1 MATGTW
7 STQELAQSDAADA
20 WSAKLAE
27 LHIGWAMTFPEPE
40 HFSASMRYRTL
51 ETMTV
56 AEFRTGRCAGAM
68 PKALGT
74 DEPLIGILMNLSGR
88 LRCRYATG
96 DEFTVDTGEVVVW
109 DSETAGGFEA
119 VDPHRELYLLVPR
132 QHAPDGLIRSAR
144 RAAGAVSALPGSGL
158 ISVAADQMTAINRE
172 LDNLSD
178 TGLATACQALIDT
191 MNTAVSLPSRP
202 VRDSLLVRV
211 RRYIEDNLD
220 DPDLSPSDVAAAN
233 NISLRTLQLAFAES
247 GTTASH
253 WIRNR
258 RLKACYRELAHAR
271 GSETVTDIAFRWGFR
286 DVGHFSRTFKYAY
299 GVSPSHVLTA
309 ARAVRP
315 NGASP
320 KLI

>member
-1 MATGTW
+1 MTTGTW

-27 LHIGWAMTFPEPE
+27 LHMGWAMTFPEPE
-40 HFSASMRYRTL
+40 QFSASMRYRTL

-56 AEFRTGRCAGAM
+56 AEFQTGRCAGAM
-68 PKALGT
+68 PKALST
-74 DEPLIGILMNLSGR
+74 DEPVIGILMNLSGR
-88 LRCRYATG
+88 LQCRYTIG

-109 DSETAGGFEA
+109 DSETASGFEA
-119 VDPHRELYLLVPR
+119 VDPHHELYLLVPR
-132 QHAPDGLIRSAR
+132 QHAPAGLIRSAR
-144 RAAGAVSALPGSGL
+144 RAAGAVSARPGTGL
-158 ISVAADQMTAINRE
+158 FSVAADQMTAINRE

-202 VRDSLLVRV
+202 VRESLLVRV

-220 DPDLSPSDVAAAN
+220 DPDLSPSDVASAN

-253 WIRNR
+253 WIRDR
-258 RLKACYRELAHAR
+258 RLKTCYRALAHAR
-271 GSETVTDIAFRWGFR
+271 ASETVTDIAFRWGFK

-299 GVSPSHVLTA
+299 GVSPSHVLAA
-309 ARAVRP
+309 ARGVRP

-320 KLI
+320 Q